1 MSEGR
6 FVSFGSPYTFD
17 HGEAYNQ
24 RTHRERRER
33 EAREARAVEW
43 LASAVVGKTFH
54 SFDALLS
61 AGCQTFA
68 TLRDRALTV
77 EEHDLMSRAARALW
91 SGLALRASLVAV
103 KVETVRGNGQV
114 TFRRAA

>member
-6 FVSFGSPYTFD
+6 FTTFGSPWTHD
-17 HGEAYNQ
+17 HSAAYLQ
-24 RTHRERRER
+24 QQHAERKAR

-61 AGCQTFA
+61 AACRTYA
-68 TLRDRALTV
+68 TLRDRALTAD
-77 EEHDLMSRAARALW
+77 EHELLSRAARALW
-91 SGLALRASLVAV
+91 SGLALRALP
-103 KVETVRGNGQV
+103 RGNADRDSDGV
-114 TFRRAA
+114 FRP

>member
-1 MSEGR
+1 MNGE
-6 FVSFGSPYTFD
+6 FGISGPYTRD
-17 HGEAYNQ
+17 PGAELQ
-24 RTHRERRER
+24 RSHRERRER

-54 SFDALLS
+54 SYESLLT
-61 AGCQTFA
+61 AGCRTYS
-68 TLRDRALTV
+68 TLRARALTPD
-77 EEHDLMSRAARALW
+77 EHELLSRAARALW
-91 SGLALRASLVAV
+91 TGLALRASLVAV